1 MIEKLGDI
9 ASYVNGFAFKP
20 SEWAEEGLPIIRIQD
35 LTGTS
40 SNPNYYNKPYDKKYE
55 INKGDVLISWSA
67 SLGVYI
73 WCGEK
78 ALLNQHIFKVIFDK
92 KDINKD
98 FFVYQVSHILKKASE
113 QAHGATMRHLTRP
126 VFNSLPFWLPERNIQ
141 NKIADTLNLLS
152 KLIVAK
158 EKQVKELDK
167 LIKSRFVEMFGDP
180 ISNSKKWH
188 LLELG
193 AITSVGSS
201 RRIFENEYVPEGVPF
216 YRTKE
221 IVELSKGQSIT
232 TELYISKKR
241 YDEIKNK
248 YGVPQVGDL
257 LISAV
262 GTLGVIWIVDGRHE
276 FYYKD
281 GNLIK
286 VDASDKFDSIFMKAL
301 LENVIDEYRKR
312 IASGTAYAALTISG
326 LEKMKIYDI
335 PITLQKLFSN
345 FYCRVDKSKLS
356 TENSRKMIQNVIK
369 YREK

>member
-98 FFVYQVSHILKKASE
+98 FFVYQVSHILIKASE

-167 LIKSRFVEMFGDP
+167 LIKSRFIELFGDP
-180 ISNSKKWH
+180 IAQERDGSFTKVGEVCSLKAGSFVKADDIHSEFNEGLYPCFGGNGCRGYVSDYTH
-188 LLELG
+188 DGDYSIIGRQG
-193 AITSVGSS
+193 ALCGNVK
-201 RRIFENEYVPEGVPF
+201 YVEGKF
-216 YRTKE
+216 HATE
-221 IVELSKGQSIT
+221 HAIVVTPL
-232 TELYISKKR
+232 
-241 YDEIKNK
+241 
-248 YGVPQVGDL
+248 
-257 LISAV
+257 
-262 GTLGVIWIVDGRHE
+262 
-276 FYYKD
+276 
-281 GNLIK
+281 
-286 VDASDKFDSIFMKAL
+286 
-301 LENVIDEYRKR
+301 
-312 IASGTAYAALTISG
+312 
-326 LEKMKIYDI
+326 I
-335 PITLQKLFSN
+335 PIDNYWLFYLLTLLRLNRYATGAAQPGLTVNNLESIHICVPKLIEQEQFSRLAHQ
-345 FYCRVDKSKLS
+345 CDKSKLS

>member
-167 LIKSRFVEMFGDP
+167 LIKSRFIELFGDP
-180 ISNSKKWH
+180 IAQERDGSFTKVGEVCSLKAGSFVKADDIHSEFNEGLYPCFGGNGCRGYVSDYTH
-188 LLELG
+188 DGDYSIIGRQG
-193 AITSVGSS
+193 ALCGNVK
-201 RRIFENEYVPEGVPF
+201 YVEGKF
-216 YRTKE
+216 HATE
-221 IVELSKGQSIT
+221 HAIVVTPL
-232 TELYISKKR
+232 
-241 YDEIKNK
+241 
-248 YGVPQVGDL
+248 
-257 LISAV
+257 
-262 GTLGVIWIVDGRHE
+262 
-276 FYYKD
+276 
-281 GNLIK
+281 
-286 VDASDKFDSIFMKAL
+286 
-301 LENVIDEYRKR
+301 
-312 IASGTAYAALTISG
+312 
-326 LEKMKIYDI
+326 I
-335 PITLQKLFSN
+335 PIDNYWLFYLLTLLRLNRYATGAAQPGLTVNNLESIHICVPKLIEQEQFSRLAHQ
-345 FYCRVDKSKLS
+345 CDKSKLS